1 MAYFHHVCIVEADR
15 GHDLP
20 PKEHFYL
27 LLFQSFPHICHPIL
41 NMLALKIE
49 LVMFGIGAQYSL
61 VPDCDGGVG
70 FKFADDRCKDQV
82 GVPGIQFLQ
91 VNNQVK

>member
-1 MAYFHHVCIVEADR
+1 
-15 GHDLP
+15 
-20 PKEHFYL
+20 
-27 LLFQSFPHICHPIL
+27 
-41 NMLALKIE
+41 MLALEIE
-49 LVMFGIGAQYSL
+49 LVMFSIGAQYSL